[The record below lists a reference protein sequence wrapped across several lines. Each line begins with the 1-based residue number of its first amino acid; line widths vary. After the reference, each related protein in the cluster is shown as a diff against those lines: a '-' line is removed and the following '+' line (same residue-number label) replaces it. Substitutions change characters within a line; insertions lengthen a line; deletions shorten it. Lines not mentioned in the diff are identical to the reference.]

1 MNIEEFSNEFVNQ
14 AKKMNIEINDNQ
26 IKKFY
31 DYMNLLIEWNDKINL
46 TAITEPKEVIVKH
59 FIDSILAA
67 KYIKDNSSII
77 DVGTGAGFPGIPLK
91 IFNDSYKITLLDS
104 LNKRTIFLQEVIEK
118 LGLENMEVI
127 HGRAEDYAQDKK
139 YREMYDYAISR
150 AVAPLNILLEYL
162 VPYTRIDG
170 SVIAMK
176 GSNAE
181 QELIEAKNAINKLG
195 AEVRE
200 KSVVQ
205 LPDDSGE
212 RYILVLG
219 KKEHTNKTYPRKAG
233 TPKKN
238 PL

>member
-31 DYMNLLIEWNDKINL
+31 EYMNLLIEWNDKINL

-104 LNKRTIFLQEVIEK
+104 LNKRTIFLQEVIDK

-139 YREMYDYAISR
+139 HREMYDYAISR

-200 KSVVQ
+200 KSVIQ

-212 RYILVLG
+212 RYILVIS
-219 KKEHTNKTYPRKAG
+219 KKEHTNKIYPRKAG

>member
-1 MNIEEFSNEFVNQ
+1 MNIEEFSNEFVKQ
-14 AKKMNIEINDNQ
+14 AERMNIEINDSK

-31 DYMNLLIEWNDKINL
+31 EYMNLLIEWNDKINL
-46 TAITEPKEVIVKH
+46 TAITEPKEIIVKH

-91 IFNDSYKITLLDS
+91 ICNDSYKITLLDS
-104 LNKRTIFLQEVIEK
+104 LNKRTIFLQEVVNK
-118 LGLENMEVI
+118 LGLDNVEVI

-139 YREMYDYAISR
+139 YREMYDCAISR

-162 VPYTRIDG
+162 VPYTRVDG
-170 SVIAMK
+170 SIIAMK

-200 KSVVQ
+200 KGGIQ

-212 RYILVLG
+212 RFILVFG
-219 KKEHTNKTYPRKAG
+219 KKEHTNKIYPRKAG

>member
-14 AKKMNIEINDNQ
+14 AKKMNIEINNNQ

-31 DYMNLLIEWNDKINL
+31 EYMNLLIEWNDKINL

-91 IFNDSYKITLLDS
+91 IFNDGYKITLLDS
-104 LNKRTIFLQEVIEK
+104 LNKRTIFLQEVIDK
-118 LGLENMEVI
+118 LGLENMEVV

>member
-31 DYMNLLIEWNDKINL
+31 EYMNLLIEWNDKINL

-127 HGRAEDYAQDKK
+127 HGRAEDYAQDKNYSTYLDEYNNK
-139 YREMYDYAISR
+139 EI
-150 AVAPLNILLEYL
+150 LN
-162 VPYTRIDG
+162 
-170 SVIAMK
+170 K
-176 GSNAE
+176 G
-181 QELIEAKNAINKLG
+181 KNNSFCQTKD
-195 AEVRE
+195 R
-200 KSVVQ
+200 S
-205 LPDDSGE
+205 
-212 RYILVLG
+212 
-219 KKEHTNKTYPRKAG
+219 KECN
-233 TPKKN
+233 
-238 PL
+238 